1 MQLAKITEQGL
12 AAIALSVALL
22 WGCVLGEHAM
32 MRQALRERAQVMR
45 QVVRAPQR
53 TQPVLA
59 PSPLVRH
66 RIRPTAG

>member
-1 MQLAKITEQGL
+1 MPIAKITEQGL
-12 AAIALSVALL
+12 VAIALSVALL

-53 TQPVLA
+53 TQPVLG

-66 RIRPTAG
+66 RIRPTAS